1 MQYLLN
7 NNFNYLEN
15 PQKVIGY
22 DNGQVFT
29 NNAPYIIY
37 TDSIKRTSI
46 GYVDSITMKTDIFS
60 NPKFTIAS
68 PSVNSVANNII
79 VILNMPFVCSN
90 IIEIT
95 NSDVLT
101 VEVEVGNS
109 TRTYTKSLLPQYMN
123 SIHIFESIPT
133 NTTETIS
140 NVNINVTSTK
150 ELRYNNVK
158 NNMQQLLIM

>member
-15 PQKVIGY
+15 PQKVVGFN
-22 DNGQVFT
+22 DGQAFT

-37 TDSIKRTSI
+37 TDTIKRTSI
-46 GYVDSITMKTDIFS
+46 SYVDNINMNTSIFS
-60 NPKFTIAS
+60 NKFLIAS
-68 PSVNSVANNII
+68 PSVNQVANNII

-95 NSDVLT
+95 NSDYLT
-101 VEVEVGNS
+101 VEVEVGNT
-109 TRTYTKSLLPQYMN
+109 TRTYTKYLLPQYMN
-123 SIHIFESIPT
+123 SIHIFESVPT
-133 NTTETIS
+133 NSTETIN
-140 NVNINVTSTK
+140 NVNIYVSSTK
-150 ELRYNNVK
+150 ELKYNNVK

>member
-46 GYVDSITMKTDIFS
+46 GYVDSINMKTDIFS
-60 NPKFTIAS
+60 TKFTIAS
-68 PSVNSVANNII
+68 PNVNSVANNII
-79 VILNMPFVCSN
+79 VILNMPFICSN